1 MSEVT
6 LYLTTRLQLDRA
18 GAHPLARS
26 GVQKCSVC
34 VRREAES
41 EWESKAERERK
52 RAREKERDGPAGRG
66 GGASGTAW
74 PTSPRSCRYL
84 LNHTPTFRWLTS
96 D

>member
-26 GVQKCSVC
+26 DMQKCSVC

-41 EWESKAERERK
+41 EWERKAERERK
-52 RAREKERDGPAGRG
+52 RAREKERDAVLGPAGRG
-66 GGASGTAW
+66 GGAGVPSVADVTQIVQV
-74 PTSPRSCRYL
+74 PTQS
-84 LNHTPTFRWLTS
+84 HTNL
-96 D
+96 